1 MVGRVENVSCLSI
14 SPSNQPA
21 HCFKNSVRGKKARSK
36 NPNWRWISGWA
47 SSAFLHDLDETLTKE
62 RDLGTPNSGQYEK
75 EQTSGQRKGLVKS

>member
-1 MVGRVENVSCLSI
+1 MCLAF
-14 SPSNQPA
+14 QFLPA
-21 HCFKNSVRGKKARSK
+21 TNPPVALRIVFGERKKSK
-36 NPNWRWISGWA
+36 LEVDIGLS